1 MFRIMK
7 IYFIQIIEH
16 LDTIKIFTENLLNHA
31 NSKEIF
37 DESEINIPEIRELA
51 LNLKYFSI
59 LINFL
64 NKMKKDNLDLSII
77 KQSIEILTKLENDA
91 GLELIYYKLILFLTK
106 NKNYE
111 EAIIFNKILIN
122 CK

>member
-1 MFRIMK
+1 MK